1 MNTDRTVQQWLALDD
16 LPTELARVLTPGP
29 WEHRNGGHGGEIRCN
44 KCFAKCDEQ
53 DNKCEYHFKPCLVP
67 DPITIDWNTAMEWF
81 RKYRPDYAIF
91 RDIYMAM
98 HKSAEPWHIYLHTV
112 WKWIANMCE
121 VKEARIRL
129 IAAAM
134 AAERKEE

>member
-1 MNTDRTVQQWLALDD
+1 MSTDRTAQQWLALDD
-16 LPTELARVLTPGP
+16 DELIRELSKMQPGP
-29 WEHRNGGHGGEIRCN
+29 WKHDVEEIRRGSMPTPLK
-44 KCFAKCDEQ
+44 KCRKCGAFYPIRHSS
-53 DNKCEYHFKPCLVP
+53 CPVP
-67 DPITIDWNTAMEWF
+67 DPITIDWNTAMEWQ

-121 VKEARIRL
+121 VKEGRIRL

-134 AAERKEE
+134 AAGRKEE